1 MMRRPEEP
9 KQGIPVPL
17 FNLVYHDCVI
27 IPWMME
33 KHENEDYMLYA
44 LINGGAPYFDRMVLT
59 MEQTVHLEQAA
70 TSQKKNKRNVAI
82 R

>member
-44 LINGGAPYFDRMVLT
+44 LINGGAPYFDRNGAYDGTDGAFGAV
-59 MEQTVHLEQAA
+59 
-70 TSQKKNKRNVAI
+70 SNGRNEGICACSAG
-82 R
+82 

>member
-1 MMRRPEEP
+1 
-9 KQGIPVPL
+9 
-17 FNLVYHDCVI
+17 
-27 IPWMME
+27 MME

-44 LINGGAPYFDRMVLT
+44 LITEAHHILTEMVLT

-70 TSQKKNKRNVAI
+70 ISQKKSKRNAAS